1 MQALYAQLLVGLING
16 SFYALLS
23 LGLAVIF
30 GMLNII
36 NFAHGALYMM
46 GAFAAFFLLNGID
59 PPTIGSFLNNVW
71 LTLLNFVQWP
81 FYGWRALPVLQT
93 FHIDIGLNYWW
104 ALILAPIVVGGVG
117 MVLERTM
124 LQWLTGLDHLYGLLL
139 TFGLAL
145 IIQGLFQNYFGS
157 SGLPYAIPSILQGG
171 MNLGFMYLPI
181 YRGWVVVFSL
191 IVCLLTWYLIERTR
205 LGANLRAATENPTL
219 VRAFGINVP
228 RMITLTY
235 GLGVGLA
242 ALAGVLSAPIN
253 QVRPLMGADLII
265 VVFAVVVIGGMG
277 SIMGSIVT
285 GFALGVIEGLT
296 KYFYPEASNTVV
308 FVLMVLV
315 LLVKPTGL
323 TGKAA

>member
-46 GAFAAFFLLNGID
+46 GAFVAYFLLN
-59 PPTIGSFLNNVW
+59 NNV
-71 LTLLNFVQWP
+71 FS
-81 FYGWRALPVLQT
+81 
-93 FHIDIGLNYWW
+93 ISYWG
-104 ALILAPIVVGGVG
+104 ALIIAPVAVGIFG
-117 MVLERTM
+117 MILERTM
-124 LQWLTGLDHLYGLLL
+124 LKFLTGLDHLYGLLL

-145 IIQGLFQNYFGS
+145 IIQGVFQNYFGS
-157 SGLPYAIPSILQGG
+157 SGLPYSIPDQLKGG
-171 MNLGFMYLPI
+171 MNLGFMFLPI
-181 YRGWVVVFSL
+181 YRGWVVIFSL
-191 IVCLLTWYLIERTR
+191 IVCLATWFLIERTR
-205 LGANLRAATENPTL
+205 LGAYLRAATENPTL

-265 VVFAVVVIGGMG
+265 VVFAVVVFGGMG
-277 SIMGSIVT
+277 SIMGSIIT

-323 TGKAA
+323 TGRAA

>member
-46 GAFAAFFLLNGID
+46 GAFCAYFLLNNYYFS
-59 PPTIGSFLNNVW
+59 IG
-71 LTLLNFVQWP
+71 
-81 FYGWRALPVLQT
+81 
-93 FHIDIGLNYWW
+93 YWW
-104 ALILAPIVVGGVG
+104 ALLLAPIAVGIFG
-117 MVLERTM
+117 MILERTM
-124 LQWLTGLDHLYGLLL
+124 LQWLAGLDHLYGLLL
-139 TFGLAL
+139 TFGMAL
-145 IIQGLFQNYFGS
+145 IIQGVFQNYFGS
-157 SGLPYAIPSILQGG
+157 SGLPYAIPDELKGG
-171 MNLGFMYLPI
+171 MNLGFMFLPI

-191 IVCLLTWYLIERTR
+191 IVCIGTWYLIERTR

-277 SIMGSIVT
+277 SIMGSIIT

-323 TGKAA
+323 TGRATT